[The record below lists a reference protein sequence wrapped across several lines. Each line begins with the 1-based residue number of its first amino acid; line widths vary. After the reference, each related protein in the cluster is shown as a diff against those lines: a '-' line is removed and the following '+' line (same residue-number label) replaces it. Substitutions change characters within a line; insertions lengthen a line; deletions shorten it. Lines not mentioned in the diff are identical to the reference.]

1 MNHERPIAIDWHKR
15 DLPLTPLA
23 AMVPRNEVESLLK
36 RDLAAELRALC
47 VGDTLIVFGKTDDLP
62 WCHGVRYFGR
72 DPLAPTL
79 LLPTHSAPTIPV
91 ELFERCIRR
100 RYSFSGPL
108 LIDRQARRV
117 VGLTAE
123 RPLTKGVLQQFQER
137 GAL

>member
-1 MNHERPIAIDWHKR
+1 MIHEPPIAIDWHKR

-23 AMVPRNEVESLLK
+23 AMVPRNEVEALLK
-36 RDLAAELRALC
+36 RDLATGLRALC

-72 DPLAPTL
+72 DALAPTL

-123 RPLTKGVLQQFQER
+123 RPLTKAALQQFHE
-137 GAL
+137 GGTL